1 MESEVQNAKTRRD
14 RPAGV
19 SNVATWLILSGVI
32 SLLIYGIP
40 LIQRYS
46 QGSSFSLGVANDMIG
61 MLLAII
67 ALVLAWGLWTLRA
80 WAVKWT
86 IGLLAI
92 NVLSRIIAILF
103 LHVTSTIVIQILAII
118 LNAWIIYYLLTSTN
132 VREAFQVS

>member
-1 MESEVQNAKTRRD
+1 MESDVQNVKTRRD

-32 SLLIYGIP
+32 SLLFYGIP

-46 QGSSFSLGVANDMIG
+46 QGSSFSLEVANDMIG

-67 ALVLAWGLWTLRA
+67 ALVLAWGLWALRP

-86 IGLLAI
+86 LGLLAI
-92 NVLSRIIAILF
+92 NVLSRIIEILF
-103 LHVTSTIVIQILAII
+103 VHTTSNIVIQVLAII
-118 LNAWIIYYLLTSTN
+118 LNVWIIYYLATSKK
-132 VREAFQVS
+132 VREAFKPS